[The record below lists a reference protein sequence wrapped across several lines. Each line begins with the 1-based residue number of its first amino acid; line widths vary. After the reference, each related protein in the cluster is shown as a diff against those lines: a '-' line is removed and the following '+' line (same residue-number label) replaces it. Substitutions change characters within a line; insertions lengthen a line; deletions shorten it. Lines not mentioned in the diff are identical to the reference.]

1 MHAFI
6 NSVKNRLNLGIAFK
20 AILKVLVVVSVILI
34 IAGLVFILRG
44 HAVAGSLYK
53 LAALLIVL
61 CSAALWFWQKKSTS
75 EAAVYVD
82 KFFGLKDSV
91 NTAIHF
97 EQSDVKPALKQ
108 LQYDYTQKQ
117 IEQLEA
123 KEIPI
128 PVSKKLA
135 MWAGISSVIAV
146 SLSFIPPSQE
156 VLDQIA
162 KEEATKER
170 TAKLKASLEE
180 EVEQLLSEL
189 TENEKALIDEDEV
202 KKWIKDVKPTEK
214 ERDAMLNIA
223 RAKQNIQKQLTK
235 LENRKNDALLKT
247 AGIKLQKSSNLDV
260 KATGD
265 AMTQKNFDEIK
276 QALETFKT
284 RQQKNTAFPEEMN
297 ELNELRNKLKNEDGL
312 TEEERK
318 KLMKELA
325 EKLEE
330 LRELTKRL
338 AEAAEENQFGADNGQ
353 LGGMGDLGDLSD
365 FPSDL
370 PLDQLMELLDRF
382 SQQMQSEFDGDLLD
396 GEPMTLEDLLELLES
411 LDEMDDGIGEL
422 QDEMDEMA
430 ARLRLK
436 ARLGKLKDL
445 LEGRENRVIP
455 LGLAGKKPGVGTDNT
470 RRKERD
476 PDIDNERYTKL
487 KGQQGKGPVMKKTE
501 AAESGFGVSKRKGSV
516 KQRDFE
522 HQMSS
527 YMSRDDVPEDMKQAM
542 RQYFKDI
549 HSFEEAK

>member
-436 ARLGKLKDL
+436 ARLGK
-445 LEGRENRVIP
+445 
-455 LGLAGKKPGVGTDNT
+455 
-470 RRKERD
+470 
-476 PDIDNERYTKL
+476 DIDNERYTKL